1 MELIMASGSNAFIHL
16 PAQVTFADGSNFR
29 KQLMAAIEDKV
40 SHLTIDLSDTE
51 FMDSAGL
58 GMLLV
63 ALKECELNSISLAL
77 RRPKG
82 DIKKLLELTRSDE
95 RFHITY

>member
-1 MELIMASGSNAFIHL
+1 MELIMASGSNALIHL
-16 PAQVTFADGSNFR
+16 PVQVTFAEGSNFR
-29 KQLMAAIEDKV
+29 KQLMAAIEEKV

-63 ALKECELNSISLAL
+63 ALKVL

-82 DIKKLLELTRSDE
+82 AVKKLLELTRSNE